1 MSTSKSFTDSSQQ
14 TTTQTLYGKSMLI
27 GAGAKVEMVDA
38 GAVSGAMAVARE
50 VAKQAFSTQGEAFK
64 LIDSANK
71 QIASTGEV
79 ALAAVNQSKTDGGQ
93 TERLAKIGA
102 IAAAVIAVAY
112 MMLKR

>member
-1 MSTSKSFTDSSQQ
+1 MGKAITSTVDT
-14 TTTQTLYGKSMLI
+14 TTTQTAYA
-27 GAGAKVEMVDA
+27 AGALFAGEGSRVNVLDG
-38 GAVSGAMAVARE
+38 GAVKGAMALARE
-50 VAKQAFSTQGEAFK
+50 VAKQAFATQGDAFK
-64 LIDSANK
+64 LVDNANK
-71 QIASTGEV
+71 QIAGTGEV